1 MKQIN
6 SVPLGILFMLAFAII
21 GPLID
26 LFAKLASAEVPIG
39 QIILSR
45 FILQGFVLLPLAII
59 LSLAHR
65 PTFKEFQMHF
75 LRATLILIGTGSFV
89 SAIKYMPLAD
99 AMAIF
104 FVEPFMVTLLGGF
117 VLGET
122 VGYRRLIACLIGFF
136 GALFIIKPSFSLF
149 GMVAFLPLLTAFSFT
164 FYIFITRKMAQ
175 NMHPVTLQAYTA
187 LAAVI
192 ILLPIVIWA
201 NGTNIELL
209 DPITPSLKAI
219 FLLLGVGIA
228 AIIAHLFITFALSMA
243 PATIIAP
250 LQYFEIVTATLFGY
264 LFFSDFPDKW
274 TFLGVFIIIFS
285 GVYVIL
291 REHKAQKISQQDH

>member
-6 SVPLGILFMLAFAII
+6 SVTLGILFMLAFAII

-39 QIILSR
+39 QIFLSR
-45 FILQGFVLLPLAII
+45 FILQGFVLLPVAII

-192 ILLPIVIWA
+192 ILLPIIIWA

-274 TFLGVFIIIFS
+274 TFLGVFIIILS

-291 REHKAQKISQQDH
+291 REHKAQKIS

>member
-6 SVPLGILFMLAFAII
+6 SVTLGILFMLAFAII

-26 LFAKLASAEVPIG
+26 LFAKLASAQVPIG

-45 FILQGFVLLPLAII
+45 FILQGFVLLPVAII

-65 PTFKEFQMHF
+65 PTFQEFQMHF

-136 GALFIIKPSFSLF
+136 GALFIIKPSF
-149 GMVAFLPLLTAFSFT
+149 
-164 FYIFITRKMAQ
+164 
-175 NMHPVTLQAYTA
+175 
-187 LAAVI
+187 
-192 ILLPIVIWA
+192 
-201 NGTNIELL
+201 
-209 DPITPSLKAI
+209 
-219 FLLLGVGIA
+219 
-228 AIIAHLFITFALSMA
+228 
-243 PATIIAP
+243 
-250 LQYFEIVTATLFGY
+250 
-264 LFFSDFPDKW
+264 
-274 TFLGVFIIIFS
+274 
-285 GVYVIL
+285 
-291 REHKAQKISQQDH
+291 

>member
-6 SVPLGILFMLAFAII
+6 SVTLGILFMLAFAII

-45 FILQGFVLLPLAII
+45 FILQGFVLLPVAII

-274 TFLGVFIIIFS
+274 TFLGVFIIILS

-291 REHKAQKISQQDH
+291 REHKAQKIS

>member
-274 TFLGVFIIIFS
+274 TFLGVFIIILS

-291 REHKAQKISQQDH
+291 REHKAQKIS

>member
-6 SVPLGILFMLAFAII
+6 SVTLGILFMLAFAII

-45 FILQGFVLLPLAII
+45 FILQGFVLLPVAII

-192 ILLPIVIWA
+192 ILLPIIIWA

-291 REHKAQKISQQDH
+291 REHKAQKIS

>member
-6 SVPLGILFMLAFAII
+6 SVTLGILFMLAFAII

-45 FILQGFVLLPLAII
+45 FILQGFVLLPVAII

-122 VGYRRLIACLIGFF
+122 VGYRRIIACLIGFF

-149 GMVAFLPLLTAFSFT
+149 GIVAFLPLLTAFSFT

-192 ILLPIVIWA
+192 ILLPIIIWA

-274 TFLGVFIIIFS
+274 TFLGVFIIILS

-291 REHKAQKISQQDH
+291 REHKAQKIN

>member
-6 SVPLGILFMLAFAII
+6 SVTLGILFMLAFAII

-45 FILQGFVLLPLAII
+45 FILQGFVLLPVAII

-192 ILLPIVIWA
+192 ILLPIIIWA
-201 NGTNIELL
+201 NDTNIELL

-274 TFLGVFIIIFS
+274 TFLGVFIIILS

-291 REHKAQKISQQDH
+291 REHKAQKIS

>member
-6 SVPLGILFMLAFAII
+6 SVTLGILFMLAFAII

-45 FILQGFVLLPLAII
+45 FILQGFVLLPVAII

-149 GMVAFLPLLTAFSFT
+149 GMVAFLPLLTAFSLT

-192 ILLPIVIWA
+192 ILLPIIIWA
-201 NGTNIELL
+201 NDTNIEL
-209 DPITPSLKAI
+209 
-219 FLLLGVGIA
+219 
-228 AIIAHLFITFALSMA
+228 
-243 PATIIAP
+243 
-250 LQYFEIVTATLFGY
+250 
-264 LFFSDFPDKW
+264 
-274 TFLGVFIIIFS
+274 
-285 GVYVIL
+285 
-291 REHKAQKISQQDH
+291 

>member
-6 SVPLGILFMLAFAII
+6 SVTLGILFMLAFAII

-45 FILQGFVLLPLAII
+45 FILQGFVLLPVAII

-122 VGYRRLIACLIGFF
+122 VGSRRLIACLIGFF

-149 GMVAFLPLLTAFSFT
+149 GIVAFLPLLTAFSFT

-187 LAAVI
+187 MAAVI
-192 ILLPIVIWA
+192 ILLPIIIWA

-274 TFLGVFIIIFS
+274 TFLGVFIIILS

-291 REHKAQKISQQDH
+291 REHKAQKISQLDH

>member
-6 SVPLGILFMLAFAII
+6 SVTLGILFMLAFAII

-45 FILQGFVLLPLAII
+45 FILQGFVLLPVAII

-65 PTFKEFQMHF
+65 PTFKELQMHF

-122 VGYRRLIACLIGFF
+122 VGSRRLIACLIGFF

-149 GMVAFLPLLTAFSFT
+149 GIVAFLPLLTAFSFT

-192 ILLPIVIWA
+192 ILLPIIIWA
-201 NGTNIELL
+201 DGTNIEIL
-209 DPITPSLKAI
+209 DPIKPSSQAI

-291 REHKAQKISQQDH
+291 REHKAQKISQLDH

>member
-6 SVPLGILFMLAFAII
+6 SVTLGILFMLAFAII

-45 FILQGFVLLPLAII
+45 FILQGFVLLPVAII

-117 VLGET
+117 VLVGT

-192 ILLPIVIWA
+192 ILLPIIIWA

-274 TFLGVFIIIFS
+274 TFLGVFIIILS

-291 REHKAQKISQQDH
+291 REHKAQKIS

>member
-6 SVPLGILFMLAFAII
+6 SVTLGILFMLAFAII

-45 FILQGFVLLPLAII
+45 FILQGFVLLPVAII

-122 VGYRRLIACLIGFF
+122 VGYRRIIACLIGFF

-149 GMVAFLPLLTAFSFT
+149 GIVAFLPLLTAFSFT

-192 ILLPIVIWA
+192 ILLPIIIWA

-274 TFLGVFIIIFS
+274 TFLGVFIIILS

-291 REHKAQKISQQDH
+291 REHKAQKIS

>member
-6 SVPLGILFMLAFAII
+6 SVTLGILFMLAFAII

-45 FILQGFVLLPLAII
+45 FILQGFVLLPVAII

-192 ILLPIVIWA
+192 ILLPIIIWA

-228 AIIAHLFITFALSMA
+228 AIIAHLFITFALSLA

-274 TFLGVFIIIFS
+274 TFLGVFIIILS

-291 REHKAQKISQQDH
+291 REHKAQKIS

>member
-6 SVPLGILFMLAFAII
+6 SVTLGILFMLAFAII

-45 FILQGFVLLPLAII
+45 FILQGFVLLPVAII

-192 ILLPIVIWA
+192 ILLPIIIWA

-209 DPITPSLKAI
+209 DPVTPSLKAI

-274 TFLGVFIIIFS
+274 TFLGVFIIILS

-291 REHKAQKISQQDH
+291 REHKAQKIS

>member
-6 SVPLGILFMLAFAII
+6 SVTLGILFMLAFAII

-45 FILQGFVLLPLAII
+45 FILQGFVLLPVAII

-149 GMVAFLPLLTAFSFT
+149 GIVAFLPLLTAFSFT

-192 ILLPIVIWA
+192 ILLPIIIWA

-274 TFLGVFIIIFS
+274 TFLGVFIIILS

-291 REHKAQKISQQDH
+291 REHKAQKIS

>member
-6 SVPLGILFMLAFAII
+6 SVTLGILFMLAFAII

-45 FILQGFVLLPLAII
+45 FILQGFVLLPVAII

-192 ILLPIVIWA
+192 ILLPIIIWA
-201 NGTNIELL
+201 NDTNIELL

-274 TFLGVFIIIFS
+274 TFLGVFIIILS

-291 REHKAQKISQQDH
+291 REHKAQKFSQQDH

>member
-6 SVPLGILFMLAFAII
+6 SVTLGILFMLAFAII

-45 FILQGFVLLPLAII
+45 FVLQGFVLLPVAII

-65 PTFKEFQMHF
+65 PTFKELQMHF

-149 GMVAFLPLLTAFSFT
+149 GIVAFLPLLTAFSFT

-192 ILLPIVIWA
+192 ILLPIIIWA
-201 NGTNIELL
+201 NDTNIELL

-274 TFLGVFIIIFS
+274 TFLGVFIIILS

-291 REHKAQKISQQDH
+291 REHKAQKIS

>member
-6 SVPLGILFMLAFAII
+6 SVTLGILFMLAFAII

-45 FILQGFVLLPLAII
+45 FILQGFVLLPVAII

-192 ILLPIVIWA
+192 ILLPIIIWA

-274 TFLGVFIIIFS
+274 TFLGVFIIIMS

-291 REHKAQKISQQDH
+291 REHKAQKIS

>member
-6 SVPLGILFMLAFAII
+6 SVTLGILFMLAFAII

-45 FILQGFVLLPLAII
+45 FILQGFVLLPVAII

-164 FYIFITRKMAQ
+164 FYIFITRKMAH
-175 NMHPVTLQAYTA
+175 NMHPVSLQAYTA

-192 ILLPIVIWA
+192 ILLPIIIWA

-274 TFLGVFIIIFS
+274 TFLGVFIIILS

-291 REHKAQKISQQDH
+291 REHKAQKIS

>member
-6 SVPLGILFMLAFAII
+6 SVTLGILFMLAFAII

-45 FILQGFVLLPLAII
+45 FILQGFVLLPVAII

-175 NMHPVTLQAYTA
+175 NMHPVSLQAYTA

-192 ILLPIVIWA
+192 ILLPIIIWA

-274 TFLGVFIIIFS
+274 TFLGVFIIILS

-291 REHKAQKISQQDH
+291 REHKAQKIS

>member
-6 SVPLGILFMLAFAII
+6 SVTLGILFMLAFAII

-45 FILQGFVLLPLAII
+45 FILQGFVLLPVAII

-192 ILLPIVIWA
+192 ILLPIIIWA
-201 NGTNIELL
+201 NDTNIELL

-274 TFLGVFIIIFS
+274 TFLGVFIIIMS

-291 REHKAQKISQQDH
+291 REHKAQKIS

>member
-6 SVPLGILFMLAFAII
+6 SVTLGILFMLAFAII

-45 FILQGFVLLPLAII
+45 FILQGFVLLPVAII

-149 GMVAFLPLLTAFSFT
+149 GMVAFLPLLTAFSLT

-192 ILLPIVIWA
+192 ILLPIIIWA

-274 TFLGVFIIIFS
+274 TFLGVFIIILS

-291 REHKAQKISQQDH
+291 REHKAQKIS

>member
-6 SVPLGILFMLAFAII
+6 SVTLGILFMLAFAIT

-45 FILQGFVLLPLAII
+45 FILQGFVLLPVAII

-192 ILLPIVIWA
+192 ILLPIIIWA

-274 TFLGVFIIIFS
+274 TFLGVFIIILS

-291 REHKAQKISQQDH
+291 REHKAQKIS

>member
-6 SVPLGILFMLAFAII
+6 SVTLGILFMLAFAII

-45 FILQGFVLLPLAII
+45 FILQGFVLLPVAII

-192 ILLPIVIWA
+192 ILLPIIIWA
-201 NGTNIELL
+201 NDTNIELL

-228 AIIAHLFITFALSMA
+228 AIIAHLFITFALSMS

-274 TFLGVFIIIFS
+274 TFLGVFIIILS

-291 REHKAQKISQQDH
+291 REHKAQKIS

>member
-6 SVPLGILFMLAFAII
+6 SVTLGILFMLAFAII

-45 FILQGFVLLPLAII
+45 FILQGFVLLPVAII

-192 ILLPIVIWA
+192 ILLPIIIWA
-201 NGTNIELL
+201 NGTKIELL

-274 TFLGVFIIIFS
+274 TFLGVFIIIMS

-291 REHKAQKISQQDH
+291 REHKAQKIS

>member
-6 SVPLGILFMLAFAII
+6 SVTLGILFMLAFAII

-45 FILQGFVLLPLAII
+45 FILQGFVLLPVAII

-192 ILLPIVIWA
+192 ILLPIIIWA

-274 TFLGVFIIIFS
+274 TFLGVFIIILS

-291 REHKAQKISQQDH
+291 REHKAQKIS

>member
-6 SVPLGILFMLAFAII
+6 SVTLGILFMLAFAII

-45 FILQGFVLLPLAII
+45 FVLQGFVLLPVAII

-192 ILLPIVIWA
+192 ILLPIIIWA
-201 NGTNIELL
+201 NDTNIELL

-274 TFLGVFIIIFS
+274 TFLGVFIIILS

-291 REHKAQKISQQDH
+291 REHKAQKIS

>member
-6 SVPLGILFMLAFAII
+6 SVTLGILFMLAFAII

-45 FILQGFVLLPLAII
+45 FVLQGFVLLPVAII

-65 PTFKEFQMHF
+65 PTFKELQMHF

-122 VGYRRLIACLIGFF
+122 VGYRRLIACLIGVF

-192 ILLPIVIWA
+192 ILLPIIIWA

-274 TFLGVFIIIFS
+274 TFLGVFIIILS

-291 REHKAQKISQQDH
+291 REHKAQKIS

>member
-6 SVPLGILFMLAFAII
+6 SVTLGILFMLAFAII

-45 FILQGFVLLPLAII
+45 FILQGFVLLPVAII

-192 ILLPIVIWA
+192 ILLPIIIWA
-201 NGTNIELL
+201 NDTNIELL

-274 TFLGVFIIIFS
+274 TFLGVFIIILS
-285 GVYVIL
+285 GVYIIL
-291 REHKAQKISQQDH
+291 REHKAQKIS

>member
-6 SVPLGILFMLAFAII
+6 SVTLGILFMLAFAII

-45 FILQGFVLLPLAII
+45 FILQGFVLLPVAII

-104 FVEPFMVTLLGGF
+104 FVEPFLVTLLGGF

-175 NMHPVTLQAYTA
+175 NMHPVSLQAYTA

-192 ILLPIVIWA
+192 ILLPIIIWA

-274 TFLGVFIIIFS
+274 TFLGVFIIILS

-291 REHKAQKISQQDH
+291 REHKAQKIS

>member
-6 SVPLGILFMLAFAII
+6 SVTLGILFMLAFAII

-45 FILQGFVLLPLAII
+45 FILQGFVLLPVAII

-192 ILLPIVIWA
+192 ILLPIIIWA

-274 TFLGVFIIIFS
+274 TFLGVFIIILS
-285 GVYVIL
+285 GVYAVSYTHL
-291 REHKAQKISQQDH
+291 TLPTKA

>member
-6 SVPLGILFMLAFAII
+6 SVTLGILFMLAFAII

-45 FILQGFVLLPLAII
+45 FILQGFVLLPVAII

-192 ILLPIVIWA
+192 ILLPIIIWA
-201 NGTNIELL
+201 NGTKIELL

-274 TFLGVFIIIFS
+274 TFLGVFIIILS

-291 REHKAQKISQQDH
+291 REHKAQKIS

>member
-6 SVPLGILFMLAFAII
+6 SVTLGILFMLAFAIT

-45 FILQGFVLLPLAII
+45 FILQGFVLLPVAII

-192 ILLPIVIWA
+192 ILLPIIIWA
-201 NGTNIELL
+201 NDTNIELL

-274 TFLGVFIIIFS
+274 TFLGVFIIILS

-291 REHKAQKISQQDH
+291 REHKAQKIS

>member
-6 SVPLGILFMLAFAII
+6 SVTLGILFMLAFAII

-45 FILQGFVLLPLAII
+45 FVLQGFVLLPVAII

-192 ILLPIVIWA
+192 ILLPIIIWA

-274 TFLGVFIIIFS
+274 TFLGVFIIILS

-291 REHKAQKISQQDH
+291 REHKAQKIS

>member
-6 SVPLGILFMLAFAII
+6 SVTLGILFMLAFAII

-45 FILQGFVLLPLAII
+45 FILQGFVLLPVALI

-175 NMHPVTLQAYTA
+175 NMHPVSLQAYTA

-192 ILLPIVIWA
+192 ILLPIIIWA

-274 TFLGVFIIIFS
+274 TFLGVFIIILS

-291 REHKAQKISQQDH
+291 REHKAQKIS

>member
-6 SVPLGILFMLAFAII
+6 SVTLGILFMLAFAII

-45 FILQGFVLLPLAII
+45 FILQGFVLLPVAII

-104 FVEPFMVTLLGGF
+104 YVEPFMVTLLGGF

-192 ILLPIVIWA
+192 ILLPIIIWA

-209 DPITPSLKAI
+209 DPVTPSLKAI

-274 TFLGVFIIIFS
+274 TFLGVFIIILS

-291 REHKAQKISQQDH
+291 REHKAQKIS